1 MSSRFDS
8 FSTVGGIIGSAVS
21 SAFLI
26 LLGAMNVY
34 ILYKLV
40 RQMQKVLDLPE
51 DYQDEAWSVE
61 GGGLLFSLFKK
72 LFKLIDR

>member
-1 MSSRFDS
+1 
-8 FSTVGGIIGSAVS
+8 
-21 SAFLI
+21 
-26 LLGAMNVY
+26 MNVY